1 MGASEQITQTSLLGN
16 IIVNVTPHSANYYT
30 VII

>member
-1 MGASEQITQTSLLGN
+1 MGASEQIIQTLLDN